1 MMSSYTCPLC
11 SKSEPEVHKAFT
23 NRYCN
28 ECKKVRDKIAKQRRR
43 HPPEPSWDIVASYQ
57 WLYKLYN
64 GYHLSDINI
73 ARKPKKPI
81 KAEGHYNWAALE
93 DV

>member
-1 MMSSYTCPLC
+1 
-11 SKSEPEVHKAFT
+11 
-23 NRYCN
+23 
-28 ECKKVRDKIAKQRRR
+28 
-43 HPPEPSWDIVASYQ
+43 
-57 WLYKLYN
+57 LYKLYN